1 MNKNFNS
8 NPLFQRAQQMA
19 QGKSEQQLEQTAEN
33 LCRQRGIDMQQ
44 AQNATLISTLRPTPI
59 PAYQTCSPYESAQL
73 FSHYGTACNNG
84 CGC

>member
-19 QGKSEQQLEQTAEN
+19 QGKNEQQLEQTAEN

-44 AQNATLISTLRPTPI
+44 ALKQF
-59 PAYQTCSPYESAQL
+59 QQ
-73 FSHYGTACNNG
+73 FKKMFGVK
-84 CGC
+84 

>member
-33 LCRQRGIDMQQ
+33 LCKQRGIDMQQ
-44 AQNATLISTLRPTPI
+44 ALKQFQQFKKMFGIK
-59 PAYQTCSPYESAQL
+59 
-73 FSHYGTACNNG
+73 
-84 CGC
+84 

>member
-19 QGKSEQQLEQTAEN
+19 QGKNEQQLEQTAEN

-44 AQNATLISTLRPTPI
+44 ALKQFKQFKKMLGIK
-59 PAYQTCSPYESAQL
+59 
-73 FSHYGTACNNG
+73 
-84 CGC
+84 

>member
-44 AQNATLISTLRPTPI
+44 ALKQFQQFKKMFGIK
-59 PAYQTCSPYESAQL
+59 
-73 FSHYGTACNNG
+73 
-84 CGC
+84 

>member
-33 LCRQRGIDMQQ
+33 LCKQRGIDMQQ
-44 AQNATLISTLRPTPI
+44 ALKQFQQFKKMLVLSRYKP
-59 PAYQTCSPYESAQL
+59 
-73 FSHYGTACNNG
+73 
-84 CGC
+84 

>member
-8 NPLFQRAQQMA
+8 NPLFQRAQQMV

-44 AQNATLISTLRPTPI
+44 ALKQFQQFKKMFGIK
-59 PAYQTCSPYESAQL
+59 
-73 FSHYGTACNNG
+73 
-84 CGC
+84 

>member
-33 LCRQRGIDMQQ
+33 LCKQRGI
-44 AQNATLISTLRPTPI
+44 ACILRFKMFS
-59 PAYQTCSPYESAQL
+59 AYA
-73 FSHYGTACNNG
+73 
-84 CGC
+84 

>member
-1 MNKNFNS
+1 MNKNLNN

-44 AQNATLISTLRPTPI
+44 ALKQFQQFKKVFGIK
-59 PAYQTCSPYESAQL
+59 
-73 FSHYGTACNNG
+73 
-84 CGC
+84 

>member
-33 LCRQRGIDMQQ
+33 LCKQRGINMQQ
-44 AQNATLISTLRPTPI
+44 ALKQFQQFKKMFGIK
-59 PAYQTCSPYESAQL
+59 
-73 FSHYGTACNNG
+73 
-84 CGC
+84 

>member
-1 MNKNFNS
+1 MYKNFNS

-44 AQNATLISTLRPTPI
+44 ALKQFQQFKKMFGIK
-59 PAYQTCSPYESAQL
+59 
-73 FSHYGTACNNG
+73 
-84 CGC
+84 

>member
-33 LCRQRGIDMQQ
+33 LCKQCGIDMQQ
-44 AQNATLISTLRPTPI
+44 ALKQFQQFKKMFGIK
-59 PAYQTCSPYESAQL
+59 
-73 FSHYGTACNNG
+73 
-84 CGC
+84 

>member
-19 QGKSEQQLEQTAEN
+19 QGKNEQQLEQTAEN

-44 AQNATLISTLRPTPI
+44 ALKQFQQFKKMFGIK
-59 PAYQTCSPYESAQL
+59 
-73 FSHYGTACNNG
+73 
-84 CGC
+84 